1 MRKTMGRIAIVA
13 TVAVAALVLCA
24 PAFAWPVDLDWWHPD
39 KDFTC
44 AGKAKAV
51 DTVNGK
57 LVVRVQLASVGVAQY
72 LAEDLTITVTPDTQV
87 LLHKGIGFKA
97 IDLGDIAIDD
107 HARVVG
113 IIDRSGVGRPNYV
126 AQRIVVRH
134 PVPAEGL
141 TRFAC
146 RGPLVSVDSAAG
158 SVVVHLHLVTR
169 ALWDQLGT
177 DFTLKVA
184 GDATV
189 FTVKDGA
196 VTPITLADIVA
207 GQRLSAQ
214 GVIDRTD
221 ADNPVF
227 TIKWLRILPVAAPVP
242 VPGAALS
249 TR

>member
-1 MRKTMGRIAIVA
+1 MRKTLGRIAIVA
-13 TVAVAALVLCA
+13 TVAVAALILCA

-113 IIDRSGVGRPNYV
+113 IIDR
-126 AQRIVVRH
+126 
-134 PVPAEGL
+134 
-141 TRFAC
+141 
-146 RGPLVSVDSAAG
+146 AAG

-184 GDATV
+184 GDATI